1 MLGAMASPDFS
12 ITVAGSPEHPV
23 LEVSGEIDY
32 RKGVALAERVNA
44 LLDAQPGHLT
54 LDLSEVGFCASGSVS
69 ALVAVHQA
77 AAKTNTDLDLVNVPP
92 NLRRLLDLSGVLSLF
107 NIQPSTNAAD

>member
-1 MLGAMASPDFS
+1 MGGPDFS

-23 LEVSGEIDY
+23 LEVSGENDY
-32 RKGVALAERVNA
+32 RKGVALADRVYA
-44 LLDAQPGHLT
+44 LLDAQPSHLT

-77 AAKTNTDLDLVNVPP
+77 AVKTNTDLDLVNVPRH
-92 NLRRLLDLSGVLSLF
+92 LHRLLELSGVLSSF
-107 NIQPSTNAAD
+107 RIQPSTNAAG